1 MSTSEHQ
8 FRIAEIEVARNPTDE
23 KILGIFR
30 YENVGA
36 TKQGPMLLIIAE
48 IESTLYMYE
57 RLLDV
62 INSTAEQARYL
73 VSGVDQDPVSRFEKL
88 VQRLNEAV
96 AAFSTDEQNPISWPR
111 VNIYVLELS
120 KGHMCLTGI
129 GKLMNMFVQKQDDDS
144 YRSFDLFGSLE
155 QPAEID
161 PKKPFAS
168 LICGDMQP
176 GDLLIAGSSNLDPLR
191 TEVRLK
197 ERITSLPPVTA
208 ALEIKQD
215 LERRS
220 IPDHYIAAII
230 SSHEIRQPVHETQP
244 VVVEPEV
251 PASTASI
258 QRLRETEQEAEHHLA
273 PVVSP
278 IRTSVPV
285 EKWMTGLKT
294 MAQTTV
300 KYITQ
305 QLPRRPGT
313 GHGKEAMELASLRGM
328 SAGYGTVFTKKRKL
342 VLAGIGAGIIILG
355 SSYAWWSHS
364 KKIAAIA
371 TAWNNSFSQ
380 AQDNRNRA
388 ESDLIYG
395 NEERARAELNT
406 ATQLVSSLP
415 QDTPDRQS
423 RMNKFNAELNTLRE
437 KLKKVTPINSV
448 SEITLL
454 PPGTSEGSLVA
465 PVIVKEYGYAI
476 DTSSNSI
483 IKVNL
488 NDRTTERLPYNS
500 TRSPIVTAA
509 EGATSIL
516 FGTKSGELISLNKA
530 NNSIATIPWQQTKA
544 SSTQALSLYASKL
557 YSLDADHNQIWR
569 SQKSGDGYGPES
581 AYIKAA
587 NTALQGAI
595 GIAIDSN
602 VYVLKNDG
610 TLLRFLSGGQEGFS
624 LSPVDPPLRA
634 ASGIWTSIDSPNI
647 YISDPAD
654 KRILIFD
661 KNGNLKSQLTS
672 PLLSAPKQLSVD
684 EANKRLLVVDG
695 NRLLLVP
702 LP

>member
-30 YENVGA
+30 YENIGA
-36 TKQGPMLLIIAE
+36 TKQGPMLLIVAE

-73 VSGVDQDPVSRFEKL
+73 TSGVDQDPVSHFEKL

-96 AAFSTDEQNPISWPR
+96 SAFSTDEQNPISWPR
-111 VNIYVLELS
+111 VNIFVLELS

-129 GKLMNMFVQKQDDDS
+129 GKLMNMFVQKQDDGTF
-144 YRSFDLFGSLE
+144 RSFDLFGSLE
-155 QPAEID
+155 QPAEAD

-176 GDLLIAGSSNLDPLR
+176 GDLFIAGSSNLDQLR
-191 TEVRLK
+191 TEIRLK

-230 SSHEIRQPVHETQP
+230 SSHEIRQPVHEPKAVAIESDVT
-244 VVVEPEV
+244 V
-251 PASTASI
+251 STASI
-258 QRLRETEQEAEHHLA
+258 QKLRETEEEAEHHLA
-273 PVVSP
+273 PVISP
-278 IRTSVPV
+278 IRTSIPI
-285 EKWMTGLKT
+285 EKLTATAKSMMQK
-294 MAQTTV
+294 
-300 KYITQ
+300 ITRQ
-305 QLPRRPGT
+305 IKRQIPRRAGE
-313 GHGKEAMELASLRGM
+313 GNGKEAMELASLRGM
-328 SAGYGTVFTKKRKL
+328 NAGYGSIFTKKRKL
-342 VLAGIGAGIIILG
+342 VLAGIGAGLLFIGIG
-355 SSYAWWSHS
+355 SAWWSHS
-364 KKIAAIA
+364 KKEA
-371 TAWNNSFSQ
+371 TLVAAWNTSFSQ

-395 NEERARAELNT
+395 NEDRAKTELNT
-406 ATQLVSSLP
+406 AAQLIASLP
-415 QDTPDRQS
+415 KDTPDRES
-423 RMNKFNAELNTLRE
+423 RIKKINEEMQTLRE
-437 KLKKVTPINSV
+437 KLKKVVPISNA
-448 SEITLL
+448 SEITIL
-454 PPGTSEGSLVA
+454 PPGTVENSLVA
-465 PVIVKEYGYAI
+465 PVIVGGFGYAVDI
-476 DTSSNSI
+476 SSTSI
-483 IKVNL
+483 VKINL
-488 NDRTTERLPYNS
+488 TDKNTERLPFN
-500 TRSPIVTAA
+500 TTHNPVIGAA
-509 EGATSIL
+509 EGTASIL
-516 FGTKSGELISLNKA
+516 FGTASGELISFNKA

-544 SSTQALSLYASKL
+544 SSTQALALYASKL
-557 YSLDADHNQIWR
+557 YSLDAEHNQIWH
-569 SQKSGDGYGPES
+569 SQKSGNGYGAES

-624 LSPVDPPLRA
+624 LSAIEPPLRA

-661 KNGNLKSQLTS
+661 KSGNLKSQLTS
-672 PLLSAPKQLSVD
+672 PLLNAPKQLSVD
-684 EANKRLLVVDG
+684 ESNKRLIVVDG